1 MFRGSSYLHEEKL
14 LLESLKTGDRRA
26 FDEIY
31 RRHSQELF
39 LRAYQKTGVRE
50 VSEDILQDVFT
61 ALWVKRTEVEVS
73 GSLGAYLRGMLDH
86 KVIDHYRQVCLYM
99 KHLDGLIEQFDR
111 PGVSPLEQLNYKE
124 QEAALHQS
132 IAGLTER
139 MRAIFQLSRY
149 EQLSSDEISRRLNLS
164 NQTVR
169 NQISKALK
177 ILRARMVQ
185 FPHSSDNQL

>member
-1 MFRGSSYLHEEKL
+1 MFRGSLYLHEEKL
-14 LLESLKTGDRRA
+14 LTESLKTGDRRA

-31 RRHSQELF
+31 RRYSRDLF

-61 ALWVKRTEVEVS
+61 ALWVRRTEIEVR
-73 GSLGAYLRGMLDH
+73 GSLGAYLQGMLDN
-86 KVIDHYRQVCLYM
+86 KVVDHYRQVCMYL

-111 PGVSPLEQLNYKE
+111 PGVSPLEQLHYKE
-124 QEAALHQS
+124 QESALHTS
-132 IAGLTER
+132 IAGLSER
-139 MRAIFQLSRY
+139 MRAIFQLSRF
-149 EQLSSDEISRRLNLS
+149 EHLSSDEISRRLNLS

-177 ILRARMVQ
+177 ILRARMVH
-185 FPHSSDNQL
+185 FPRESDNL

>member
-1 MFRGSSYLHEEKL
+1 MFRGSSNLHEEKI

-26 FDEIY
+26 FDDIY
-31 RRHSQELF
+31 QRYSRELF

-61 ALWVKRTEVEVS
+61 ALWVKRAELEVR
-73 GSLGAYLRGMLDH
+73 GSLGGYLQGMLDH
-86 KVIDHYRQVCLYM
+86 KVIDHYRQLCMHL
-99 KHLDGLIEQFDR
+99 KHLNGLIEKFDR
-111 PGVSPLEQLNYKE
+111 PGESPLEQLNYKE
-124 QEAALHQS
+124 QEHALHLS
-132 IAGLTER
+132 VAGLSER

-149 EQLSSDEISRRLNLS
+149 DQLSSEEISRRLNLS

-177 ILRARMVQ
+177 ILRAKMVHY
-185 FPHSSDNQL
+185 PRESDNI